1 MKQISVV
8 SHENQDITPDLADA
22 LGAAGINIETLDIE
36 HVDESFIVTLTVDR
50 YDEALQ
56 VLQRTGF
63 DAVSEDALLIRLVD
77 EPGGLARIARR
88 FRDADIHV
96 RSLRLVRR
104 AKGHAIVAVSVDR
117 TQKACELVRDVL
129 ITDETG
135 AAKQRV

>member
-8 SHENQDITPDLADA
+8 SHENQDITPGLAEA

-36 HVDESFIVTLTVDR
+36 HVDETFVVTLTVDR
-50 YDEALQ
+50 YDEALL
-56 VLQRTGF
+56 VLQQSGF

-88 FRDADIHV
+88 FRDADIQV

-104 AKGHAIVAVSVDR
+104 GNGHAIVAVSVDR
-117 TQKACELVRDVL
+117 TQRACELVRDVL
-129 ITDETG
+129 ISEE
-135 AAKQRV
+135 AAEEP

>member
-8 SHENQDITPDLADA
+8 SHENQDITAELAEA
-22 LGAAGINIETLDIE
+22 LGGAGINIETLDIE

-50 YDEALQ
+50 YDEALN
-56 VLQRTGF
+56 VLQQAGF
-63 DAVSEDALLIRLVD
+63 EAVSEDALLIRLVD
-77 EPGGLARIARR
+77 EPGGLARISRR
-88 FRDADIHV
+88 FREADIHV

-104 AKGHAIVAVSVDR
+104 ANGHAIVAVSVDR

-135 AAKQRV
+135 FEG